1 MTQSRDPSPSG
12 PATLPGAAASLGLR
26 VFLPFA
32 LGFFISFVF
41 RSANAV
47 IGNEL
52 AETFSL
58 SAARLGL
65 LTSVYFLAFA
75 SMQPLVGVLLDRYG
89 PRRVVASLLCIAAAG
104 AIVFAAAQGFTGL
117 FLARIVIGIGVSACL
132 MGAIKAFALWYPLDR
147 LASLTGW
154 VVAFGSLGALVATTP
169 VEFSA
174 ASIGWRATFIVFA
187 GMALAIAALVWFAVP
202 RQAQPGA
209 IASWREQWAVF
220 GRIAR
225 TPLFWRLGLPMVT
238 VQSVFQA
245 LFGLWIV
252 PWLMD
257 VDGLTRATAATW
269 LFWVAVSALI
279 ASPAFGVGA
288 DVLAAR
294 GVPRLTMLKFGMTLS
309 VASMLLAG
317 LTDLARLPLLIAYGF
332 GAMSTVLSYTFVA
345 MLFPRA
351 MSGRVT
357 TAINMCM
364 FTCTFLTQWGV
375 GMLLQPFAHSTG
387 GYALTG
393 YWLVFGVL
401 GTIQCAS
408 LLWLLTLRRVPA
420 PVAS

>member
-1 MTQSRDPSPSG
+1 M
-12 PATLPGAAASLGLR
+12 LGLR

-52 AETFSL
+52 AETFAL
-58 SAARLGL
+58 SAAQLGL
-65 LTSVYFLAFA
+65 ITSVYFLAFA
-75 SMQPLVGVLLDRYG
+75 SMQPLVGVLLDRFG
-89 PRRVVASLLCIAAAG
+89 PRRVVAALLCIAALG
-104 AIVFAAAQGFTGL
+104 SIVFAMAQGFASL
-117 FLARIVIGIGVSACL
+117 ALARIIIGVGVSACL
-132 MGAIKAFALWYPLDR
+132 MGAIKGFALWYPLDR

-174 ASIGWRATFIVFA
+174 AQIGWRATFVVFTL
-187 GMALAIAALVWFAVP
+187 MALSIAALVWFSVP
-202 RQAQPGA
+202 QQRHGFAP
-209 IASWREQWAVF
+209 ASWREQWRVF

-225 TPLFWRLGLPMVT
+225 TPLFWRLGLPMVF
-238 VQSVFQA
+238 VQSAFQG

-252 PWLMD
+252 PWLID
-257 VDGLTRATAATW
+257 VEGLSRAAAATW
-269 LFWVAVSALI
+269 LFWIAVSALI

-288 DVLAAR
+288 DLLAAR
-294 GVPRLTMLKFGMTLS
+294 GFPRLTMLKLGMTIS
-309 VASMLLAG
+309 VVSLLLAG
-317 LTDLARLPLLIAYGF
+317 FTEAARLPLLIAYGF

-345 MLFPRA
+345 MLFPRT

-364 FTCTFLTQWGV
+364 FTCTFLTQWGA
-375 GMLLQPFAHSTG
+375 GLMLQPFARSAG
-387 GYALTG
+387 GYAQPG

-401 GTIQCAS
+401 GAIQCVS
-408 LLWLLTLRRVPA
+408 LIWLLALRREPA
-420 PVAS
+420 PVAG